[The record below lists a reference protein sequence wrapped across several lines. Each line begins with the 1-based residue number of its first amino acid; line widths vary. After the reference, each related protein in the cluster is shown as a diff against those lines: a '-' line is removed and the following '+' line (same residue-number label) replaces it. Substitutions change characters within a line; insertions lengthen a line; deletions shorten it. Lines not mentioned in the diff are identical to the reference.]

1 MNRPCLP
8 GAFSFYHTIKL
19 NAKESNVVKEKLKY
33 PIPRLPPLCKHLLD
47 DFGNVTAG
55 KKAEPWKTAP
65 LKYRKGKT
73 HASESQRGDKGRHED
88 IIGDTTY
95 GLSERGAYKYYSIQ
109 RPVDIGTL
117 GSTSGQFGPK

>member
-55 KKAEPWKTAP
+55 KKAEPFSTAP
-65 LKYRKGKT
+65 L
-73 HASESQRGDKGRHED
+73 Q
-88 IIGDTTY
+88 
-95 GLSERGAYKYYSIQ
+95 
-109 RPVDIGTL
+109 PVDEKELKGWHEL
-117 GSTSGQFGPK
+117 LFSGMD